1 MSQRVRC
8 KICGITNLD
17 DALAAIAAGADALGF
32 VFYRKSPRYVEPAVA
47 AEICAALPAFV
58 TTVGLFVNH
67 SREQVDAILAQVPL
81 SLLQFHGDEDEVEC
95 LSYAR
100 PYIKAIRIRGREDFA
115 RGQIDFASAQGL
127 LVDTYRA
134 GVPGG
139 TGEAFDWELLPAERN
154 MPLIL
159 AGGLKP
165 ENVRNAIASVQPY
178 AVDVSG
184 GVEQSKGIK
193 DGAKLVRFLQE
204 VSREC

>member
-8 KICGITNLD
+8 KICGITNVE
-17 DALAAIAAGADALGF
+17 DALAAVAAGADALGF

-47 AEICAALPAFV
+47 AEICARLPAFV
-58 TTVGLFVNH
+58 STVGLFVNH
-67 SREQVDAILAQVPL
+67 SRAEVDAILAQVPL
-81 SLLQFHGDEDEVEC
+81 SLLQFHGDEDEAEC

-100 PYIKAIRIRGREDFA
+100 PYIKAIRIRGREDFT
-115 RGQIDFASAQGL
+115 RGQVEFASAQGL
-127 LVDTYRA
+127 LVDTYRT

-139 TGEAFDWELLPAERN
+139 TGEAFDWDLLPAERT

-165 ENVRNAIASVQPY
+165 DNVRNAIASVQPY